1 MGRPLWSWYIFMAR
15 KHTPALLN
23 PFPSCIYARPYGAT
37 QVRLVSYTHGRR
49 NRSSARSY
57 VWVNMLKAYSVSLR
71 VKRDLFSKSVLT
83 KTHGMLQ
90 EDSYGA
96 DVQSE
101 VKIPFMSRCSR
112 FKSGYL

>member
-1 MGRPLWSWYIFMAR
+1 MGTKLR
-15 KHTPALLN
+15 KQHSCASP
-23 PFPSCIYARPYGAT
+23 PSPSCIYARPYGAT

-57 VWVNMLKAYSVSLR
+57 VWVNMLKACSVSLW
-71 VKRDLFSKSVLT
+71 VKRDLLSKSVLT
-83 KTHGMLQ
+83 KTHAMLQ

-96 DVQSE
+96 DVQCE
-101 VKIPFMSRCSR
+101 VKILLMSRCSR